1 MGNGGEQT
9 SKYSSEGTVSIK
21 FTQYYFLHVK
31 NFMVTVWLRPL
42 FSTKLYYMYRNDW
55 LYFWN
60 FFLYTHHMEKAYQI
74 FQNNVIVF
82 RKSLND
88 LFTSGYS

>member
-42 FSTKLYYMYRNDW
+42 FSTKLY
-55 LYFWN
+55 
-60 FFLYTHHMEKAYQI
+60 
-74 FQNNVIVF
+74 
-82 RKSLND
+82 
-88 LFTSGYS
+88 